1 MSIESPET
9 WVETYRHSIVVCLV
23 LTFSLIV
30 SFFCSIPTIET
41 IFITSVFLFF
51 VSALLYSRVCDRF
64 IDKIAPLLFLLAVEC
79 LLNIEAKYFNY
90 YFSDFHPA
98 IHTTLIS
105 SMLIL
110 PVALIWNLAIISIG
124 RGKRTHGDSC

>member
-9 WVETYRHSIVVCLV
+9 WAKTYRHNLVAGLV

-30 SFFCSIPTIET
+30 SFFCSITIIE
-41 IFITSVFLFF
+41 IVFIISFILFF
-51 VSALLYSRVCDRF
+51 ISALIYSKVCDRF
-64 IDKIAPLLFLLAVEC
+64 IDKMTPLLFLLAVEC
-79 LLNIEAKYFNY
+79 LLHIEAKYFNY

-98 IHTTLIS
+98 IHTALIS

-110 PVALIWNLAIISIG
+110 PVALIWNLAIISIYRG
-124 RGKRTHGDSC
+124 RRTHGDSC